1 MNTDENK
8 VPTQVCIP
16 IIVVIISISSVGT
29 FTILA
34 IGIVLGLFFGIKHR
48 QKKLKKTKQ
57 SISATDGTVSRSM
70 QGPIYEELDLED
82 ETATIDLSKNIAYAQ
97 VKKTES

>member
-8 VPTQVCIP
+8 VPAQACIP
-16 IIVVIISISSVGT
+16 IQVVIISISSVGT

-34 IGIVLGLFFGIKHR
+34 IGIVLGLLFGIKHR
-48 QKKLKKTKQ
+48 QKKSKQ
-57 SISATDGTVSRSM
+57 SISATDGTVSKSM